1 METKRHSPLRAVA
14 SIGAGASVLACH
26 GATWMLATSID
37 AAVASNTSQPRQT
50 LHEGFIDKTPAPDFA
65 GFHRSDDGMRRG
77 MKVRSSV
84 TVLRVVAAAHMPTRA
99 TDSKMNPGVAE
110 PQTVLATTCGRHVGL
125 NGIKM
130 CASCTHGCLGSRT
143 VKVLPRPGPALNA
156 CTVPRCN
163 STMRLTTFRP
173 MPTPRLR

>member
-1 METKRHSPLRAVA
+1 SRRMLTNLDPMRPLPPITTIFISCSCSVTMETKRHSPLRAVA

-77 MKVRSSV
+77 MKVRS
-84 TVLRVVAAAHMPTRA
+84 
-99 TDSKMNPGVAE
+99 
-110 PQTVLATTCGRHVGL
+110 
-125 NGIKM
+125 
-130 CASCTHGCLGSRT
+130 
-143 VKVLPRPGPALNA
+143 
-156 CTVPRCN
+156 
-163 STMRLTTFRP
+163 
-173 MPTPRLR
+173 